1 VRRTISLVACFGLLL
16 ATAVPAG
23 AAVEGGPPCA
33 DIDSLLW
40 TYDGT
45 DQGTP
50 QTDDDV
56 NLAEDFGIRLKAPS
70 CERYTYTLHVYADA
84 AQTSLIHTFS
94 WVGDGTTQ
102 TFADSTLNISDSQD
116 PDGEVWIYG
125 ESSFVT
131 GGGKRIVQD
140 RAPDVGL
147 QVVQEDGPSGGTTV
161 KAG

>member
-1 VRRTISLVACFGLLL
+1 MRRTLSLIASLGLLL
-16 ATAVPAG
+16 AMALPAS
-23 AAVEGGPPCA
+23 AAVEAGPKCA

-45 DQGTP
+45 DSATP

-56 NLAEDFGIRLKAPS
+56 NLAEDFGIRLNAAS
-70 CERYTYTLHVYADA
+70 CERYTYTLYVYADA
-84 AQTSLIHTFS
+84 AQTTLIHTFT
-94 WVGDGTTQ
+94 WFGDGTTQ
-102 TFADSTLNISDSQD
+102 TFQDSTLNISDSQD

-125 ESSFVT
+125 ESSFTT
-131 GGGKRIVQD
+131 GGGRRVVLD
-140 RAPDVGL
+140 RAPDEGL